1 MVDRSPKSCCAGAPG
16 GGLAYTDS
24 PTPPSDPY
32 VVHRPPQDPVPPVA
46 NPNKAASTQEL
57 RAPIHIGFV
66 NRDKVAFRGWL
77 SHFISELLKPGGA
90 AVDDSGPLPCCAS
103 YFGACE
109 PGNRSPSLTMQSS
122 LGFSGFAEDSFALET
137 WRESLGLLIAK
148 SKRLRKNCPIRNRP
162 PTEAALVFV
171 LSFLMSASGRKQPSH
186 WPGGA
191 DSAVDDRRFGMAWYR
206 KEIPS

>member
-1 MVDRSPKSCCAGAPG
+1 MAS
-16 GGLAYTDS
+16 LTDS
-24 PTPPSDPY
+24 PTPPSNPY

-57 RAPIHIGFV
+57 GARDSHRLWKGFI

-77 SHFISELLKPGGA
+77 SHFISELLKPGKRE
-90 AVDDSGPLPCCAS
+90 GPLWTTAVLLCCAS